1 MPSSLCSSLC
11 QSSCCLYVYYGCM
24 DVVSKVIG
32 TCTIVCCSSMRNS
45 QKSVSRYE
53 RGQGSSLHHAA
64 HILVIL
70 SLTSTLGR
78 GWTAEHRRDR
88 KTERVRGERRR
99 DVGMRGAFSCRSRV
113 RLVCGCV
120 AWCGGEWRGCG
131 FCAFHCFHKSNE
143 EGESSEWLI

>member
-1 MPSSLCSSLC
+1 MSVKLLSVCVL
-11 QSSCCLYVYYGCM
+11 QYGCM

-78 GWTAEHRRDR
+78 GWTAAHRETERQKEDER
-88 KTERVRGERRR
+88 ERVR
-99 DVGMRGAFSCRSRV
+99 V
-113 RLVCGCV
+113 
-120 AWCGGEWRGCG
+120 
-131 FCAFHCFHKSNE
+131 
-143 EGESSEWLI
+143 SE

>member
-1 MPSSLCSSLC
+1 M
-11 QSSCCLYVYYGCM
+11 VGM

-64 HILVIL
+64 HILVVL
-70 SLTSTLGR
+70 SVPSTLGR

-88 KTERVRGERRR
+88 KTERDRERERQKTRR
-99 DVGMRGAFSCRSRV
+99 EEDRRVFVSFSCRVSVWLRGV
-113 RLVCGCV
+113 V
-120 AWCGGEWRGCG
+120 WRGMAWLWVR
-131 FCAFHCFHKSNE
+131 CALCFSLL
-143 EGESSEWLI
+143 SQV